1 METSTINYMPLGS
14 VIQLKGGIQKLLI
27 IARALNVNNEGK
39 QYFFD
44 YGGVPYP
51 EGLTGDQIA
60 YFNQEQIARVIFEG
74 YHDEDDTI
82 IVNNIRDYIA
92 NNPGV
97 QRFKTGKK
105 DNS

>member
-1 METSTINYMPLGS
+1 MNAIDYLPLGS
-14 VIQLKGGIQKLLI
+14 VVQLKGGIQKLLV

-60 YFNQEQIARVIFEG
+60 YFNHYQLAKVIFEG
-74 YHDEDDTI
+74 FRDDDD
-82 IVNNIRDYIA
+82 VVVVSNFHNYIKK
-92 NNPGV
+92 NPQL
-97 QRFKTGKK
+97 QRFPVLDG
-105 DNS
+105 SI

>member
-1 METSTINYMPLGS
+1 MNSINYLPLGS
-14 VIQLKGGIQKLLI
+14 VVQLNGGIQKLLV

-60 YFNQEQIARVIFEG
+60 YFNHEQLAKVVFEG
-74 YHDEDDTI
+74 FRDDDDAI
-82 IVNNIRDYIA
+82 IVGNIHNYVE
-92 NNPGV
+92 NSKNL
-97 QRFKTGKK
+97 QRF
-105 DNS
+105 NSVNM

>member
-1 METSTINYMPLGS
+1 MNAIDYLPLGS
-14 VIQLKGGIQKLLI
+14 VVQLNGGIQKLLV

-60 YFNQEQIARVIFEG
+60 YFNHDQINKVIFEG
-74 YHDEDDTI
+74 FRDDDDV
-82 IVNNIRDYIA
+82 IVVRNIHNYLEKNPQLQRYSVQDNNI
-92 NNPGV
+92 
-97 QRFKTGKK
+97 
-105 DNS
+105 